1 MVLTETPDY
10 SDRILKYNCNFSGQ
24 GRPHGGGGRGNWD
37 ILFQAYFVPGPSLKG
52 APGGPIR
59 GPLNTCLKKDRY
71 TLIEQSGS
79 RPFLAPRPL
88 FNSLPWANP

>member
-24 GRPHGGGGRGNWD
+24 GRPHEGGGG
-37 ILFQAYFVPGPSLKG
+37 
-52 APGGPIR
+52 GGVATGVFCPLLQPEK
-59 GPLNTCLKKDRY
+59 GPLNTCLKKDQY

-79 RPFLAPRPL
+79 RPFLAPGPL
-88 FNSLPWANP
+88 FNSFPWAL